1 MKLIFIRHGDPD
13 YERDTLTEK
22 GWKEAALLA
31 ERVAKWEVKEF
42 YISPLGR
49 AQDTASVSLNKI
61 GQKGTTLDWLKEFF
75 VLIQDPETGKKRIPW
90 DFIPSWWTRQ
100 ETLYD
105 RDFWAREPHLMTG
118 AVEIEQKR
126 VSKEMDQLLAEHG
139 YLRTERYYKVETG
152 NTDTLVFFCH
162 MGVELLIL
170 SHLLGIA
177 APVLWHG
184 LFVAPTS
191 VTVLCTEERKQGEA
205 YFRCKCI
212 GDVSHLYLGKEAPSD
227 SGFFQEVYQ
236 EQIY

>member
-75 VLIQDPETGKKRIPW
+75 VLIQDPETDKKRIPW

-118 AVEIEQKR
+118 AVETEQKR

-139 YLRTERYYKVETG
+139 YLRTERYYKVEAG

-212 GDVSHLYLGKEAPSD
+212 GDISHLYLGKETPSD

-236 EQIY
+236 EQIH